1 MLDPRAVAVEANLSA
16 FMDLVSRDPLFTRR
30 DHDDALVFTCDLD
43 FPLFNVACD
52 AAFAP
57 GRLARRTAEIADE
70 LIAHGRSWRWG
81 AGPGSL
87 PHEPTLLERGL
98 ERGDAPGMHVALTE
112 PLATPDDIRV
122 GVIGTDRLDVFLD
135 VFAAGFEMPEFV
147 IGPFGEVIARTGG
160 DWFVNV
166 VAWDGPEP
174 VGCGTLVHTGR
185 TAGLYNIATLRASRG
200 RGVGG
205 AVTAALMN
213 LGLARG
219 CTEAVLTATP
229 LGQPVY
235 ERLGFVEVCPVI
247 AYGWTPGAN
256 IVDPRHQTAPGAT
269 N

>member
-1 MLDPRAVAVEANLSA
+1 MLDPRALAVEANLVS

-30 DHDDALVFTCDLD
+30 AHDDALVFTCDLD
-43 FPLFNVACD
+43 FPLFNVACA

-70 LIAHGRSWRWG
+70 LIAHGRTWRWG
-81 AGPGSL
+81 AGPSTL
-87 PHEPTLLERGL
+87 PDEPTLLERGL
-98 ERGDAPGMHVALTE
+98 ERGDAPGMHVALAE
-112 PLATPDDIRV
+112 PLDLPDDIRIST
-122 GVIGTDRLDVFLD
+122 IGNDRLDEFLE
-135 VFAAGFEMPEFV
+135 VFAEGFEMPEFV
-147 IGPFGEVIARTGG
+147 VGPFGEVIARTGG

-166 VAWDGPEP
+166 VAWDGTTP

-185 TAGLYNIATLRASRG
+185 TAGLYNITTLRASRG

-213 LGLARG
+213 LGLDRG

-229 LGQPVY
+229 LGKPVY

-247 AYGWTPGAN
+247 AYGWTPPAN
-256 IVDPRHQTAPGAT
+256 IVDPR